1 MDFVLNGELIL
12 WVLGFISLM
21 ATTII
26 LERLMYFR
34 KIKVDE
40 ETMIS
45 RLKATL
51 EKGHYDEAL
60 SICEANPSPVTNLM
74 KVGIEHRDLP
84 LDMIKNMVT
93 DAANMEI
100 PKLERYLSSLG
111 TISSIAPLLGLLGTV
126 LGNISSFNVMEGL
139 ADLGDKTA
147 LAGGIAG
154 ALVTTA
160 VGIVVS
166 IPAIIFYNYLVSKV
180 NHIIIRLENK
190 VNELVLYLG
199 KAQNRVGKN
208 DAL

>member
-1 MDFVLNGELIL
+1 
-12 WVLGFISLM
+12 
-21 ATTII
+21 
-26 LERLMYFR
+26 MYFR

-100 PKLERYLSSLG
+100 PKMERYLSTSGPSLALPRFLAFWG
-111 TISSIAPLLGLLGTV
+111 RSWGISPPSVFSMLRALK
-126 LGNISSFNVMEGL
+126 
-139 ADLGDKTA
+139 GDPAA

-154 ALVTTA
+154 ALITTA

-166 IPAIIFYNYLVSKV
+166 IPAIIFYNYLVAKV
-180 NHIIIRLENK
+180 NHIIIRWK
-190 VNELVLYLG
+190 TG
-199 KAQNRVGKN
+199 Q
-208 DAL
+208 

>member
-1 MDFVLNGELIL
+1 
-12 WVLGFISLM
+12 
-21 ATTII
+21 
-26 LERLMYFR
+26 MYFR

-45 RLKATL
+45 RLKSTL

-100 PKLERYLSSLG
+100 PKMERYLSSLG

-126 LGNISSFNVMEGL
+126 LGNISSFGVLML
-139 ADLGDKTA
+139 RALKGDPAA

-154 ALVTTA
+154 ALITTA

-166 IPAIIFYNYLVSKV
+166 IPAIIFYNYLVAKV

-199 KAQNRVGKN
+199 KAQKRSRVK

>member
-1 MDFVLNGELIL
+1 MEFVLNGELIL
-12 WVLGFISLM
+12 WILGAISLL
-21 ATTII
+21 ATTLI

-45 RLKATL
+45 RLKSTL

-100 PKLERYLSSLG
+100 PKLERYLSTIG

-126 LGNISSFNVMEGL
+126 LGNISSFGVLDAAGPQ
-139 ADLGDKTA
+139 GDPAA

-154 ALVTTA
+154 ALITTA

-166 IPAIIFYNYLVSKV
+166 IPAIIFYNYLVAKV
-180 NHIIIRLENK
+180 NHIIIRLENR

-199 KAQNRVGKN
+199 KAQNRLG
-208 DAL
+208 

>member
-1 MDFVLNGELIL
+1 
-12 WVLGFISLM
+12 
-21 ATTII
+21 
-26 LERLMYFR
+26 MYFR

-100 PKLERYLSSLG
+100 PKMERYLSSLG
-111 TISSIAPLLGLLGTV
+111 TISSIAPLLASWGRCWGIYPPSVSLMLRALQGQILLPWP
-126 LGNISSFNVMEGL
+126 
-139 ADLGDKTA
+139 
-147 LAGGIAG
+147 GG
-154 ALVTTA
+154 
-160 VGIVVS
+160 S
-166 IPAIIFYNYLVSKV
+166 P
-180 NHIIIRLENK
+180 EP
-190 VNELVLYLG
+190 
-199 KAQNRVGKN
+199 
-208 DAL
+208 

>member
-1 MDFVLNGELIL
+1 MEFILNGELIL
-12 WVLGFISLM
+12 WVLGLLSLI

-74 KVGIEHRDLP
+74 KVGIDHRDLP

-100 PKLERYLSSLG
+100 PKMERYLSSLG

-126 LGNISSFNVMEGL
+126 LGNISSFGVLDAAGPQGRSCGPGRGDCRG
-139 ADLGDKTA
+139 ADHHCRWYCRLHTGHHF
-147 LAGGIAG
+147 LQLPGEQGESHHYPAGKQG
-154 ALVTTA
+154 
-160 VGIVVS
+160 
-166 IPAIIFYNYLVSKV
+166 
-180 NHIIIRLENK
+180 
-190 VNELVLYLG
+190 
-199 KAQNRVGKN
+199 Q
-208 DAL
+208 

>member
-1 MDFVLNGELIL
+1 
-12 WVLGFISLM
+12 
-21 ATTII
+21 
-26 LERLMYFR
+26 MYFR

-60 SICEANPSPVTNLM
+60 SICEANPSPSDQPHE
-74 KVGIEHRDLP
+74 GGDRAPGPPSGYDQEHGHRRRQHGDPQTGALP
-84 LDMIKNMVT
+84 LHPGDHLQHRPPSRPFGDGVGEYFLLQCYRML
-93 DAANMEI
+93 AG
-100 PKLERYLSSLG
+100 LS
-111 TISSIAPLLGLLGTV
+111 
-126 LGNISSFNVMEGL
+126 
-139 ADLGDKTA
+139 GDKTA

-166 IPAIIFYNYLVSKV
+166 IPAIIFYNYLVAKV
-180 NHIIIRLENK
+180 NHIIIRLENR

-199 KAQNRVGKN
+199 KAQNRLGVN
-208 DAL
+208 

>member
-1 MDFVLNGELIL
+1 MDFILNGELIL
-12 WVLGFISLM
+12 WVLGFISLL

-34 KIKVDE
+34 KIKGDE
-40 ETMIS
+40 DTLIA

-100 PKLERYLSSLG
+100 PKMERYLSSLG

-126 LGNISSFNVMEGL
+126 LGNISSFNVMNQL
-139 ADLGDKTA
+139 ADLSEHTV

-166 IPAIIFYNYLVSKV
+166 IPAIIFYNYLVAKV
-180 NHIIIRLENK
+180 NHIIIRLENR
-190 VNELVLYLG
+190 VNELVLFLG
-199 KAQNRVGKN
+199 KAQNKAVN
-208 DAL
+208 